1 MRQNPIYCTVK
12 EMCKVID
19 VFDAKEM
26 CDVSDVFD
34 AKEMCDVSQSS
45 SSGIA
50 SEPNY
55 NNESIVTY
63 FGPDCVQYSNVADS
77 RGQEGKF
84 FKAL

>member
-1 MRQNPIYCTVK
+1 
-12 EMCKVID
+12 MCKVID

-26 CDVSDVFD
+26 HRDVSDVYD

-63 FGPDCVQYSNVADS
+63 FGPDCVQYSNVEDS

-84 FKAL
+84 FIAF